1 MNIQS
6 DCLECLLNQSI
17 RVAKNLNLDKDKS
30 KELLDIASSCISK
43 YSKLTYFSFFSLNL
57 I

>member
-6 DCLECLLNQSI
+6 DCLEHLLNQSI